1 MEIRNGAGLFRGID
15 LFCRIF
21 SLEVSFPAR
30 TLIHLSAGSSLAKT
44 AEIYLKPTYPLKK
57 LFLGIQFFT
66 SFLDIPG
73 DPGTEVGYCFAEAF
87 VFVERRGDAG

>member
-1 MEIRNGAGLFRGID
+1 
-15 LFCRIF
+15 
-21 SLEVSFPAR
+21 LEERFTALP
-30 TLIHLSAGSSLAKT
+30 LIHLSAGSSFAKI
-44 AEIYLKPTYPLKK
+44 ADIYQKPTYPLKK

-87 VFVERRGDAG
+87 VFVQRRSDAG

>member
-1 MEIRNGAGLFRGID
+1 MK
-15 LFCRIF
+15 
-21 SLEVSFPAR
+21 SVM
-30 TLIHLSAGSSLAKT
+30 KKQ
-44 AEIYLKPTYPLKK
+44 LKFKKK

-87 VFVERRGDAG
+87 VFVQRRSDAG

>member
-1 MEIRNGAGLFRGID
+1 ME
-15 LFCRIF
+15 
-21 SLEVSFPAR
+21 ESFHAR
-30 TLIHLSAGSSLAKT
+30 TLIQLSAGSSLAKI
-44 AEIYLKPTYPLKK
+44 AEIYLKPTYPLKN

-87 VFVERRGDAG
+87 ELVQRRVDAG

>member
-1 MEIRNGAGLFRGID
+1 
-15 LFCRIF
+15 
-21 SLEVSFPAR
+21 LEESFPAR

-44 AEIYLKPTYPLKK
+44 AEIHLKPTYPLKK

-73 DPGTEVGYCFAEAF
+73 DPGTKVGYCFAEAF
-87 VFVERRGDAG
+87 VFVQRRSDAG

>member
-1 MEIRNGAGLFRGID
+1 ME
-15 LFCRIF
+15 
-21 SLEVSFPAR
+21 ESFTAR
-30 TLIHLSAGSSLAKT
+30 TLILLSAESSLAKT

-73 DPGTEVGYCFAEAF
+73 DLGTEVGYCFAEAF
-87 VFVERRGDAG
+87 VFVERRSDAG

>member
-1 MEIRNGAGLFRGID
+1 ME
-15 LFCRIF
+15 
-21 SLEVSFPAR
+21 ESFPAR
-30 TLIHLSAGSSLAKT
+30 TLIPLSAESSFAKI
-44 AEIYLKPTYPLKK
+44 AEIYLKPTYLLKK

-87 VFVERRGDAG
+87 VFVQRRSDAG